1 MEKKK
6 MNVIINHD
14 GKNLNLSVHDND
26 SNIELSISDKT
37 LEALEALDKK
47 FDK

>member
-1 MEKKK
+1 